1 MKFTAFLVAAGCAC
15 AQTPPSFEVASI
27 RPSSSED
34 RRPLINMQPS
44 GRCVARNATVKRLIT
59 VAYRIKHFQISGGP
73 KWIDSD
79 FFDIAATPAGPLAK
93 PDQFQAMLQALLA
106 ERFHLVIRRET
117 KEMPVYAL
125 VAAKGGPKIKEALD
139 SDPAI
144 IDPGGRAPEGA
155 PRRPPIT
162 RIRRG
167 SLTAQGI
174 EMLAF
179 VDTLSNFLGRAVL
192 DRTGLSGRYDVK
204 LQWTTD
210 ENQVAMFEVMGVPEG
225 FGAPPPDPLGP
236 SLFTALQE
244 QLGLRLETQKGP
256 LEMLVIER
264 VEKPSEN

>member
-1 MKFTAFLVAAGCAC
+1 
-15 AQTPPSFEVASI
+15 
-27 RPSSSED
+27 
-34 RRPLINMQPS
+34 
-44 GRCVARNATVKRLIT
+44 VKRLIT

-73 KWIDSD
+73 KWIDTD
-79 FFDIAATPAGPLAK
+79 FFDIQATPTGPLAK
-93 PDQFQAMLQALLA
+93 ADQFQAMLQALLA

-117 KEMPVYAL
+117 REMPIYAL
-125 VAAKGGPKIKEALD
+125 VAAKGRPKLTEASD

-144 IDPGGRAPEGA
+144 IEIPGLPEGA

-167 SLTAQGI
+167 LLIAQGI
-174 EMLAF
+174 EMAAF

-192 DRTGLSGRYDVK
+192 NRTGLTGRYDVK

-210 ENQVAMFEVMGVPEG
+210 ENQVAMFEAMGVPDG
-225 FGAPPPDPLGP
+225 FGAPPADPLGP

-244 QLGLRLETQKGP
+244 QLGLRLEAQKGSV
-256 LEMLVIER
+256 EMLVIER